1 MENSNNSPRYKENK
15 FSDYKEIISNYEE
28 LKKTYKSKPVMSK
41 YEKTLI
47 IGIRAQQ
54 IAGGCECLVEVP
66 KHYTNTLDIAL
77 FELKQRKTP
86 FIIKRNVGNNIE
98 YWKIEDMLI
107 D

>member
-1 MENSNNSPRYKENK
+1 MENSNDLSLYKENK
-15 FSDYKEIISNYEE
+15 FSDYKDIISNYEE

-54 IAGGCECLVEVP
+54 IAGGCEPLVEVP
-66 KHYTNTLDIAL
+66 KNFTNTLDIAL
-77 FELKQRKTP
+77 YELNKRKTP
-86 FIIKRNVGNNIE
+86 FIIKRNIGNNTE

-107 D
+107 N